1 MAIREPQ
8 AGAWNFYPLN
18 KRQLLNEIEKAYT
31 DPKKG
36 PGSLPKRGYIGERQI
51 VGGIVPHAG
60 YYFSAACAAW
70 YYKELAEQVQNIDLA
85 VILGTNH
92 TGFGDKIT
100 TVSYYLKWATPLGT
114 IDVDIDVIKSLKQ
127 LYPLMGDDALAHTR
141 EHSVEV
147 QLPFLQYIYGD
158 SFKLVP
164 IVARDITLEEAQ
176 QFAAALKKAIEL
188 SNKKAVVIASSD
200 FTHHGSIYDYVIF
213 TTNVMENVRNLDY
226 KFIESIVELDTKKF
240 LSLVDRYSS
249 TVCGYGAIAI
259 AMEYAKK
266 LNSRAKL
273 LKYYH
278 SGDVTGEE
286 DIIVGYAAIE
296 FYT

>member
-18 KRQLLNEIEKAYT
+18 KKQLISEIEKAFM
-31 DPKKG
+31 DSKKG
-36 PGSLPKRGYIGERQI
+36 PGSLPRRGYVSERQI

-70 YYKELAEQVQNIDLA
+70 YYKELAEQVQKIDLA
-85 VILGTNH
+85 IILGTNH

-100 TVSYYLKWATPLGT
+100 TASYYLKWATPLGVV
-114 IDVDIDVIKSLKQ
+114 DVDIDFINELIR
-127 LYPLMGDDALAHTR
+127 LYPLLNDDALAHTR
-141 EHSVEV
+141 EHSIEV
-147 QLPFLQYIYGD
+147 QLPFLQYIYGNN
-158 SFKLVP
+158 FKLVP
-164 IVARDITLEEAQ
+164 IVIKDIVFEEAQ
-176 QFAAALKKAIEL
+176 QFAIALKKAIEL
-188 SNKKAVVIASSD
+188 LNKKAVIIASSD
-200 FTHHGSIYDYVIF
+200 FTHHGNIYGYVLF
-213 TTNVMENVRNLDY
+213 TTNVMDNVRELDY
-226 KFIESIVELDTKKF
+226 RFIEAILKFDTERF
-240 LSLVDRYSS
+240 LSLIDKYSS

-259 AMEYAKK
+259 VMEYAKMF
-266 LNSRAKL
+266 NSKAKL

-296 FYT
+296 FYI